1 MRVIVTGGTGFI
13 GRALCAELVKAGHA
27 VIVLTRDVEMAG
39 PLLGD
44 HVETVEW
51 NADFGRAW
59 MSSVDGAEA
68 VINLA
73 GESIGEKRWTS
84 ARKQQ
89 IIGSRLNATK
99 ALAEAIAKAKRK
111 PSVMINA
118 SAIGYYGPHGD
129 EIITENDPAG
139 NDFLAQT
146 TKQWEDAAKKVEA
159 HGVRLVILRNGL
171 VLERG
176 GVLEKFLTP
185 FRLFAGG
192 TLGSG
197 KQWFSWIHRDD
208 MIGLILLALE
218 NKNVK
223 GAINA
228 TAPEPVTMKDFC
240 KTLGKVMGRPSWTPV
255 PSFVLKLALGE
266 MSTLVLDGQRVIP
279 AVAEKAGYKFKYRK
293 AEDALAAILR
303 KNSDR

>member
-1 MRVIVTGGTGFI
+1 MRVIVTGGSGFI
-13 GRALCAELVKAGHA
+13 GKALCAELVKAGHA
-27 VIVLTRDVEMAG
+27 VIVLTRDVEIAG

-51 NADFGRAW
+51 NAESGGAW
-59 MSSVDGAEA
+59 ISSIEGADA

-73 GESIGEKRWTS
+73 GENIGAGRWT
-84 ARKQQ
+84 AERKQQ
-89 IIGSRLNATK
+89 IIGSRLSATNS
-99 ALAEAIAKAKRK
+99 LVEAISKAKRK

-129 EIITENDPAG
+129 EIVTEKDPAG

-159 HGVRLVILRNGL
+159 YGVRLVIMRNGL

-176 GVLEKFLTP
+176 GVLEKFLLP

-192 TLGSG
+192 PLGSG

-208 MIGLILLALE
+208 VIGLILFVLE

-240 KTLGKVMGRPSWTPV
+240 STLGKVMGRPSWAPA
-255 PSFVLKLALGE
+255 PAFVLKTALGE

-293 AEDALAAILR
+293 AEDALTAILR
-303 KNSDR
+303 KKQ

>member
-13 GRALCAELVKAGHA
+13 GKALCDELVKAGHA
-27 VIVLTRDVEMAG
+27 VIVLTRDVEIAG

-51 NADFGRAW
+51 NADSGGAW
-59 MSSVDGAEA
+59 RSSIDGADA

-73 GESIGEKRWTS
+73 GESIGAGRWT
-84 ARKQQ
+84 AERKQQ
-89 IIGSRLNATK
+89 IIGSRLNATN
-99 ALAEAIAKAKRK
+99 ALVEAISKAKRK

-129 EIITENDPAG
+129 EVITEKDSVG
-139 NDFLAQT
+139 NDFLSQT
-146 TKQWEDAAKKVEA
+146 TKQWEDAAKKVES
-159 HGVRLVILRNGL
+159 HGVRLVIMRNGL

-176 GVLEKFLTP
+176 GVLEKFLLP

-192 TLGSG
+192 PLGSG

-208 MIGLILLALE
+208 VIGLILFALE

-223 GAINA
+223 GVINA
-228 TAPEPVTMKDFC
+228 TAPEPLTMKDFC
-240 KTLGKVMGRPSWTPV
+240 STLGKVMGRPSWAPA

-266 MSTLVLDGQRVIP
+266 MSMLVLTGQRVLP
-279 AVAEKAGYKFKYRK
+279 AAAEKAGYKFKFKK

-303 KNSDR
+303 KKQ